1 MISED
6 VINGIN
12 DNSLSQKATPE
23 EAAEIYNNR
32 DKIANAPSAYMSDYN
47 LYKAEV
53 ENSRLQLNKYL
64 DYRGLAKSLS
74 NNNLYSVIK
83 GHEEELKRKE
93 DILKQRMF
101 DESSFWNRL
110 SSAYQTSKLSMEKSL
125 LTKKLMDAREVGDT
139 KSIDSLTKQID
150 RYNEDLSGR
159 QYESDMSFA
168 STFGSLGASVVEF
181 APELGA
187 SVAMGV
193 AASALTP
200 LTGGGT
206 APVAA
211 ANLGRA
217 ALVASR
223 IIKLAQAPVQ
233 AGLVYNKA
241 ANIGIGTTY
250 EELSNEYPMMSEQN
264 KREIAEVSGRLNGA
278 VEALGASLGVGAVAN
293 KFIYP
298 AVAKKMF
305 ADSATK
311 AIVKSP
317 AFEKAFASKFVE
329 LAKASALGGASEGME
344 EVVQNAMT
352 STINE
357 MVAKGE
363 DVGYGNTLIGS
374 GEDLFTTLRNLASGN
389 ATDYDI
395 EQFKTFMY
403 VASSSGLLSGG
414 MAGVGMAIDNSAGK
428 FANKKG
434 QPKNVVDRV
443 SEGMKNLDTAEQYME
458 SKAESKLNKM
468 SPDAYKEQTKIL
480 VQEGVAPENV
490 FIDVDSALALMQ
502 LAETNDDLAV
512 QLAGLDLQ
520 SKIDEANATDGK
532 VAIDFETADEI
543 IFNPENDVL
552 YQEIKNNITFSKDTM
567 SKAESDSYIKDIMS
581 QMPELKADLDNKDSI
596 INRVVERL
604 RGNMDENEALA
615 NAILAK
621 QVFSAVSTF
630 SGTKTEEQ
638 FINDLVSKIQ
648 ADRRTRR
655 ADAEAKKMQPKS
667 GWFGSKKVQ
676 GYKVKQKKLDLSK
689 LTPNDLLAGVDLPYN
704 RSEGAN
710 VILWENKQGNYIVVK
725 GNNAVSSAVLT
736 GEGQDT
742 PVTVIS
748 SKDGYTL
755 DDALSMAQ
763 KVEEADTRAAG
774 IESMTSLVK
783 QLKKA
788 TTQRSKDNRISL
800 LTMIKRLGGISAED
814 NLVGDVRQILDK
826 ESGKY
831 IKNDGVGLDELT
843 SLLWQRGYIESAER
857 PEIGRL
863 LELIEREARGEKVY
877 SALDAMPEAEAERQA
892 NLQMLEEMDR
902 AGVSLDDSPEAIY
915 DALYR
920 KPTITEEVSQA
931 MDDMDIPFSK
941 VDGTVAG
948 YYNPEEMLLRLTKES
963 NPTTFAHEI
972 MHFYEDMLVRA
983 YNSGRI
989 TDYWAKQ
996 LDSAAKWLG
1005 AKPVDGKYNFTREQK
1020 EKLAEGFTTYLATGK
1035 APSTKFEAL
1044 FDMFRDLFMRVY
1056 RTLRGMKQIKLSK
1069 EITDFYDRIFIKENE
1084 ASALREQERYG
1095 AVQRPEGVSDK
1106 QWDNY
1111 LALTRRAHA
1120 QTVSSAVTE
1129 TAKIA
1134 EKQATEEY
1142 KKVYDKYFEDFS
1154 EAFKEDKQLQTWD
1167 AVYELKINPESLKG
1181 KLADGVRPKNI
1192 FLNKNGM
1199 DAEVFVRQGEFESVN
1214 QLVEFLNNNES
1225 TVGTAARVAK
1235 EQADYWLKEN
1245 YPELE
1250 QVDVDAASRNIATI
1264 KAQLQEAMM
1273 LRGKDLD
1280 QFGLYYANLVSSAE
1294 KTFQN
1299 MKSKDASNIDSLMNQ
1314 LNTVTERYRIAERKG
1329 DMNEAGKLRYRAA
1342 VLNYMLMRAYSLR
1355 ATVKRFDRH
1364 FQKYKTLIPKK
1375 AQLRVIEGE
1384 VWDMIHSALY
1394 NFRYTGRKP
1403 ANSSS
1408 VSGRI
1413 NDYVNKQNSE
1423 TFLAKD
1429 MLLETAPFLDN
1440 ASGINGKNMT
1450 VADFTTL
1457 NGALRLLESVSKRKR
1472 EIQVGDRKVY
1482 IQDAVDSTVE
1492 KLDEEGRGVWNE
1504 EDTLKNF
1511 LLGDVAMKE
1520 TLLSKVLPRNVFND
1534 FVLPFMEGLT
1544 KKAQWITEKGNKLAA
1559 IIKPIMKRNNET
1571 FIIDGRS
1578 FNMEQLLV
1586 IMLNSGNEH
1595 NMKCIIQTLNEKF
1608 GGFTK
1613 EDLQSLLDQ
1622 APIELRDVAQ
1632 QVWDFFEE
1640 NVADFKE
1647 AQRRIMGAELKMV
1660 EPKELTFSDGQ
1671 TLKGGYYPAMKK
1683 AVATGKDFSDASVMN
1698 MSSAFPSYSFQKER
1712 TLIPHGD
1719 LYLNI
1724 KPLETWVYQMSSMI
1738 NVAEPYMNMY
1748 SLIQNKEFRNRLGDG
1763 GVKALQNWLVQ
1774 SIRPD
1779 AVSKG
1784 LAFLDSMSSV
1794 AILGW
1799 RPIKVIIQALGFI
1812 PAMTGIGSFR
1822 VLSEVAML
1830 MSNPFNLFTI
1840 MDKAK
1845 SCSNYMN
1852 ERFSNPEKHLA
1863 DIRRTGFLEG
1873 GKTKAGLEKL
1883 NTFGMYFVAYGDAM
1897 ASYATWQAQY
1907 KKSLAEGMT
1916 DAQARLEADSIVRR
1930 YQGDT
1935 SAGSRPPLIQ
1945 GNIRFIT
1952 KFASYFIGINS
1963 LITSDIMYGSKIKAI
1978 ALLAVA
1984 GVISPMAEA
1993 ALSYW
1998 LEWEGADEDKR
2009 RRWAREGIYS
2019 ADDLLK
2025 SKITSNIASS
2035 TGSSLL
2041 PAFGIGGTIGSALAG
2056 GKLYSSEIT
2065 ALTYVENFVKLGVN
2079 IKDYWTADT
2088 SIDKDKAKQKAFENV
2103 LKAAGVNVAG
2113 AKETKTLIENLAR
2126 RL

>member
-12 DNSLSQKATPE
+12 DNSLSQKATAE
-23 EAAEIYNNR
+23 EAAEIFNNR
-32 DKIANAPSAYMSDYN
+32 EKIANAPSAYMSDYN

-83 GHEEELKRKE
+83 SHEDELRRKE
-93 DILKQRMF
+93 DILSQRKF
-101 DESSFWNRL
+101 DESGFWNRL
-110 SSAYQTSKLSMEKSL
+110 SSAYETSRLSMEKSL
-125 LTKKLMDAREVGDT
+125 LTKELMDAKESGDVD
-139 KSIDSLTKQID
+139 SISRLTRQID

-159 QYESDMSFA
+159 QYESDLSFA
-168 STFGSLGASVVEF
+168 STLGSLGASAVEF
-181 APELGA
+181 APEIGA
-187 SVAMGV
+187 SIAMGV

-200 LTGGGT
+200 VTGGGT

-217 ALVASR
+217 ALLAGR

-241 ANIGIGTTY
+241 ANIGMGATY
-250 EELSNEYPMMSEQN
+250 EELNNEYPMMSEQN
-264 KREIAEVSGRLNGA
+264 KREIAEVSGRLTGA
-278 VEALGASLGVGAVAN
+278 VESVGASLGFGAVAN

-317 AFEKAFASKFVE
+317 AFEKTFAAKFAELSKAAV
-329 LAKASALGGASEGME
+329 LGGTSEAME

-352 STINE
+352 SAIND
-357 MVAKGE
+357 MVTKGE
-363 DVGYGNTLIGS
+363 DVGYGSALVGS
-374 GEDLFTTLRNLASGN
+374 GENLFNTLKNLSTGN
-389 ATDYDI
+389 ATEYDI
-395 EQFKTFMY
+395 EQLKTFMY
-403 VASSSGLLSGG
+403 VASASGLLSGG

-428 FANKKG
+428 FANSKG
-434 QPKNVVDRV
+434 KPKNVVDRV
-443 SEGMKNLDTAEQYME
+443 GEGMKNLDTAEQYMQNKSE
-458 SKAESKLNKM
+458 SQLRKM

-520 SKIDEANATDGK
+520 AKIDEANMNDGK

-552 YQEIKNNITFSKDTM
+552 YQQIKEDITFSKDTM
-567 SKAESDSYIKDIMS
+567 SKAEADSYIKDIMG
-581 QMPELKADLDNKDSI
+581 QMPEIKADLENKDSI

-630 SGTKTEEQ
+630 KEGQTEEGL
-638 FINDLVSKIQ
+638 INDFISKIE

-655 ADAEAKKMQPKS
+655 ADTEAKKMQPKS
-667 GWFGSKKVQ
+667 GWFGSKKLQ

-689 LTPNDLLAGVDLPYN
+689 LTPNDLLAGMDLPYN

-710 VILWENKQGNYIVVK
+710 VILWENEQGEYVVVK
-725 GNNAVSSAVLT
+725 GNTAVSSAVLS

-748 SKDGYTL
+748 AKDGYTV
-755 DDALSMAQ
+755 DDAISMAQ
-763 KVEEADTRAAG
+763 KVDEAD
-774 IESMTSLVK
+774 
-783 QLKKA
+783 
-788 TTQRSKDNRISL
+788 
-800 LTMIKRLGGISAED
+800 
-814 NLVGDVRQILDK
+814 
-826 ESGKY
+826 
-831 IKNDGVGLDELT
+831 
-843 SLLWQRGYIESAER
+843 
-857 PEIGRL
+857 
-863 LELIEREARGEKVY
+863 
-877 SALDAMPEAEAERQA
+877 
-892 NLQMLEEMDR
+892 
-902 AGVSLDDSPEAIY
+902 AGVVTQEPS
-915 DALYR
+915 
-920 KPTITEEVSQA
+920 ITEETAKA
-931 MDDMDIPFSK
+931 MEGMDTLFSK
-941 VDGTVAG
+941 TEGTIAG
-948 YYNPEEMLLRLTKES
+948 FYDPEQMLLKLTKES

-983 YNSGRI
+983 YNSGQV
-989 TDYWAKQ
+989 TEYWGKQ
-996 LDSAAKWLG
+996 LDNAAKWLG
-1005 AKPVDGKYNFTREQK
+1005 AMPVDGKYNFTREQK

-1069 EITDFYDRIFIKENE
+1069 NITDFYDRIFIKENE
-1084 ASALREQERYG
+1084 ANIIREQERYG

-1111 LALTRRAHA
+1111 LALTRRAHS
-1120 QTVSSAVTE
+1120 QTVSTAVTE

-1142 KKVYDKYFEDFS
+1142 KAVYDKYFDAFS

-1167 AVYELKINPESLKG
+1167 SVYELKINPESLKG
-1181 KLADGVRPKNI
+1181 KLAEGIKPKNV

-1199 DAEVFVRQGEFESVN
+1199 DAEVFVRQGEFGSVN
-1214 QLVEFLNNNES
+1214 ELIEFLNNNNS
-1225 TVGTAARVAK
+1225 TKETAARVAK
-1235 EQADYWLKEN
+1235 EQADSWLKEN

-1250 QVDVDAASRNIATI
+1250 QSDVDTASRNIATI

-1273 LRGKDLD
+1273 LRGINLD

-1294 KTFQN
+1294 KAFQG

-1342 VLNYMLMRAYSLR
+1342 VLNYMLMRGYSLR

-1364 FQKYKTLIPKK
+1364 FQKYKTLTPKK
-1375 AQLRVIEGE
+1375 SQLRVIEGE
-1384 VWDMIHSALY
+1384 VWGIIHSALY
-1394 NFRYTGRKP
+1394 NFGYTGRKP
-1403 ANSSS
+1403 ANSEA
-1408 VSGRI
+1408 VSARI
-1413 NDYVNKQNSE
+1413 QNYVNEQNKE

-1429 MLLETAPFLDN
+1429 MLLETAPFLNN
-1440 ASGINGKNMT
+1440 ASNINGKNMT
-1450 VADFTTL
+1450 VEDFATL
-1457 NGALRLLESVSKRKR
+1457 NGALRLLENVSKKSR
-1472 EIQVGDRKVY
+1472 EIQIGERKVF
-1482 IQDAVDSTVE
+1482 IQDAVDSTIE
-1492 KLDEEGRGVWNE
+1492 KLDEEGRSIWKE
-1504 EDTLKNF
+1504 EDTVKNF
-1511 LLGDVAMKE
+1511 ILGDVAMKE

-1544 KKAQWITEKGNKLAA
+1544 RKAKWVTERGSRLAE
-1559 IIKPIMKRNNET
+1559 IIKPIMNRKQET

-1578 FNMEQLLV
+1578 FNMEELLA

-1595 NMKCIIQTLNEKF
+1595 NIKCIVKTLNEKYE
-1608 GGFTK
+1608 GFTSD
-1613 EDLQSLLDQ
+1613 DLYSLLNQ
-1622 APIELRDVAQ
+1622 APKELRATAQ

-1640 NVADFKE
+1640 NVGDFKE

-1683 AVATGKDFSDASVMN
+1683 AVAVGKDFDDASAMN
-1698 MSSAFPSYSFQKER
+1698 MSSAFPTYGFQRDR

-1719 LYLNI
+1719 LYLNTR
-1724 KPLETWVYQMSSMI
+1724 PLETWVCQMSSMI
-1738 NVAEPYMNMY
+1738 NVAEPYMNLY
-1748 SLIQNKEFRNRLGDG
+1748 SLIQNKDFRNRFGDG
-1763 GVKALQNWLVQ
+1763 GVKALQNWLTQ

-1784 LAFLDSMSSV
+1784 LGFLDSMSSV

-1812 PAMTGIGSFR
+1812 PAMQGIGTFR
-1822 VLSEVAML
+1822 VLSEILPFAA
-1830 MSNPFNLFTI
+1830 NPISWFSI
-1840 MDKAK
+1840 IRKAK
-1845 SCSNYMN
+1845 DCSNYMN
-1852 ERFSNPEKHLA
+1852 ERFSNPEQHLA
-1863 DIRRTGFLEG
+1863 DIRRIGFLEG
-1873 GKTKAGLEKL
+1873 GKTKKGLEKL
-1883 NTFGMYFVAYGDAM
+1883 NTFGMFFVTYGDAI

-1916 DAQARLEADSIVRR
+1916 DAQARLEADSMVRR

-1945 GNIRFIT
+1945 GNLRFIT

-1963 LITSDIMYGSKIKAI
+1963 LITSDMAYGSKMRAV

-1984 GVISPMAEA
+1984 GVISPMVEA

-1998 LEWEGADEDKR
+1998 LEWEGADEEKR
-2009 RRWAREGIYS
+2009 RRWAKQGIYS
-2019 ADDLLK
+2019 AEDLLK

-2035 TGSSLL
+2035 TGSSIF
-2041 PAFGIGGTIGSALAG
+2041 PAYGIGGMVGRAVAG
-2056 GKLYSSEIT
+2056 EQLYSSEIT
-2065 ALTYVENFVKLGVN
+2065 ALTYIENFINIGVN
-2079 IKDYWTADT
+2079 TKDYWTAET
-2088 SIDKDKAKQKAFENV
+2088 NIDKEEAKKKALENV
-2103 LKAAGVNVAG
+2103 VKAAGVNVSG
-2113 AKETKTLIENLAR
+2113 IKETKTLIENLAR

>member
-12 DNSLSQKATPE
+12 DNSLSQKATAE
-23 EAAEIYNNR
+23 EAAEIFNNR
-32 DKIANAPSAYMSDYN
+32 EKIANAPSAYMSDYN
-47 LYKAEV
+47 LYKTEV

-83 GHEEELKRKE
+83 SHEDELRRKE
-93 DILKQRMF
+93 DILSQRKF
-101 DESSFWNRL
+101 DESGFWNRL
-110 SSAYQTSKLSMEKSL
+110 SSAYETSRLSMEKSL
-125 LTKKLMDAREVGDT
+125 LTKELMDAKESGDVD
-139 KSIDSLTKQID
+139 SISRLTRQID

-159 QYESDMSFA
+159 QYESDLSFA
-168 STFGSLGASVVEF
+168 STLGSLGASAVEF
-181 APELGA
+181 APEIGA
-187 SVAMGV
+187 SIAMGV
-193 AASALTP
+193 AASALAP

-217 ALVASR
+217 ALLAGR

-241 ANIGIGTTY
+241 ANIGMGATY
-250 EELSNEYPMMSEQN
+250 EELNNEYPMMSEQN
-264 KREIAEVSGRLNGA
+264 KREIAEVSGRLTGA
-278 VEALGASLGVGAVAN
+278 VESVGASLGFGAVAN

-311 AIVKSP
+311 AIIKSP
-317 AFEKAFASKFVE
+317 AFEKAFASKFAE
-329 LAKASALGGASEGME
+329 LSKAAVLGGTSEAME

-352 STINE
+352 SAIND

-363 DVGYGNTLIGS
+363 DVGYGSALVGS
-374 GEDLFTTLRNLASGN
+374 GENLFNTLKNLSTGN
-389 ATDYDI
+389 ATEYDI
-395 EQFKTFMY
+395 EQLKTFMY
-403 VASSSGLLSGG
+403 VASASGLLSGG

-428 FANKKG
+428 FANSKG
-434 QPKNVVDRV
+434 KPKNVVDRV
-443 SEGMKNLDTAEQYME
+443 GEGMKNLDTAEQYMQNKSE
-458 SKAESKLNKM
+458 SQLRKM

-502 LAETNDDLAV
+502 LAETNDDLAI

-520 SKIDEANATDGK
+520 AKIDEANMNDGK

-543 IFNPENDVL
+543 IFNPENDIL
-552 YQEIKNNITFSKDTM
+552 YQQIKEDITFSKDTM
-567 SKAESDSYIKDIMS
+567 SKAEADSYIKDIMG
-581 QMPELKADLDNKDSI
+581 QMPEIKADLENKDSI

-630 SGTKTEEQ
+630 KEGQTEEGL
-638 FINDLVSKIQ
+638 INDFISKIE

-655 ADAEAKKMQPKS
+655 ADTEAKKMQPKS
-667 GWFGSKKVQ
+667 GWFGSKKLQ

-689 LTPNDLLAGVDLPYN
+689 LTPNDLLAGMDLPYN

-710 VILWENKQGNYIVVK
+710 VILWENEQGEYVVVK
-725 GNNAVSSAVLT
+725 GNTAVSSAVLS

-748 SKDGYTL
+748 AKDGYTV
-755 DDALSMAQ
+755 DDAISMAQ
-763 KVEEADTRAAG
+763 KVDEAD
-774 IESMTSLVK
+774 
-783 QLKKA
+783 
-788 TTQRSKDNRISL
+788 
-800 LTMIKRLGGISAED
+800 
-814 NLVGDVRQILDK
+814 
-826 ESGKY
+826 
-831 IKNDGVGLDELT
+831 
-843 SLLWQRGYIESAER
+843 
-857 PEIGRL
+857 
-863 LELIEREARGEKVY
+863 
-877 SALDAMPEAEAERQA
+877 
-892 NLQMLEEMDR
+892 
-902 AGVSLDDSPEAIY
+902 AGVMTQEPS
-915 DALYR
+915 
-920 KPTITEEVSQA
+920 ITEETAKAMEGMDMFGFNEEDAANLLEDMASSVASEYHDKFGEPILLDLTDAAVEKPMSWSEFNKNESKDSRPFIELGKLLSEENNVDVSDYGKYGYDTYLDEVFKRYYEKIADNNSNMLFQ
-931 MDDMDIPFSK
+931 K
-941 VDGTVAG
+941 TGTIAG
-948 YYNPEEMLLRLTKES
+948 FYDPEQMLLKLTKES

-983 YNSGRI
+983 YNSGQV
-989 TDYWAKQ
+989 TEYWGKQ
-996 LDSAAKWLG
+996 LDNAAKWLG

-1069 EITDFYDRIFIKENE
+1069 NITDFYDRIFIKENE
-1084 ASALREQERYG
+1084 ANIIREQERYG

-1111 LALTRRAHA
+1111 LALTRRAHS
-1120 QTVSSAVTE
+1120 QTVSTAVTE

-1142 KKVYDKYFEDFS
+1142 KAVYDKYFDAFS

-1167 AVYELKINPESLKG
+1167 SVYELKINPESLKG
-1181 KLADGVRPKNI
+1181 KLAEGIKPKNV

-1199 DAEVFVRQGEFESVN
+1199 DAEVFVRQGEFGSVN
-1214 QLVEFLNNNES
+1214 ELIEFLNNNNS
-1225 TVGTAARVAK
+1225 TKETAARVAK
-1235 EQADYWLKEN
+1235 EQADSWLKEN

-1250 QVDVDAASRNIATI
+1250 QSDVDAASRNIATI

-1273 LRGKDLD
+1273 LRGINLD

-1294 KTFQN
+1294 KAFQG
-1299 MKSKDASNIDSLMNQ
+1299 MKSKDASNINSLMNQ
-1314 LNTVTERYRIAERKG
+1314 LNTVTEHYRIAERKG

-1342 VLNYMLMRAYSLR
+1342 VLNYMLMRGYSLR

-1364 FQKYKTLIPKK
+1364 FQKYKTLTPKK
-1375 AQLRVIEGE
+1375 SQLRVIEGE
-1384 VWDMIHSALY
+1384 VWDIIHSALY
-1394 NFRYTGRKP
+1394 NFGYTGRKP
-1403 ANSSS
+1403 ANSEA
-1408 VSGRI
+1408 VSARI
-1413 NDYVNKQNSE
+1413 QNYVNEQNKE

-1429 MLLETAPFLDN
+1429 VLLETAPFLNN
-1440 ASGINGKNMT
+1440 ASNINGKNMT
-1450 VADFTTL
+1450 VEDFATL
-1457 NGALRLLESVSKRKR
+1457 NGALRLLENVSQKSR
-1472 EIQVGDRKVY
+1472 EIQIGERKVF
-1482 IQDAVDSTVE
+1482 IQDAVDSTIE
-1492 KLDEEGRGVWNE
+1492 KLDEEGRSIWKE
-1504 EDTLKNF
+1504 EDIVKNF
-1511 LLGDVAMKE
+1511 ILGDVAMKE

-1544 KKAQWITEKGNKLAA
+1544 RKAKWITERGNRLAE
-1559 IIKPIMKRNNET
+1559 IIKPIMNRKQET

-1578 FNMEQLLV
+1578 FNMEELLA

-1595 NMKCIIQTLNEKF
+1595 NIKCIVKTLNEKYE
-1608 GGFTK
+1608 GFTSD
-1613 EDLQSLLDQ
+1613 DLYSLLNQ
-1622 APIELRDVAQ
+1622 APKELRATAQ

-1640 NVADFKE
+1640 NVGDFKE

-1683 AVATGKDFSDASVMN
+1683 AVAVGKDFDDASAMN
-1698 MSSAFPSYSFQKER
+1698 MSSAFPTYGFQRDR

-1719 LYLNI
+1719 LYLNTR
-1724 KPLETWVYQMSSMI
+1724 PLETWVYQMSSMI
-1738 NVAEPYMNMY
+1738 NVAEPYMNLY
-1748 SLIQNKEFRNRLGDG
+1748 SLIQNKDFRNRFGDG
-1763 GVKALQNWLVQ
+1763 GVKALQNWLTQ

-1784 LAFLDSMSSV
+1784 LGFLDSMSSV

-1812 PAMTGIGSFR
+1812 PAMQGIGTFR
-1822 VLSEVAML
+1822 VLSEILPFAA
-1830 MSNPFNLFTI
+1830 NPISWFSI
-1840 MDKAK
+1840 IRKAK
-1845 SCSNYMN
+1845 DCSNYMN
-1852 ERFSNPEKHLA
+1852 ERFSNPEQHLA
-1863 DIRRTGFLEG
+1863 DIRRIGFLEG
-1873 GKTKAGLEKL
+1873 GKTKKGLEKL
-1883 NTFGMYFVAYGDAM
+1883 NTFGMFFVAYGDAI

-1916 DAQARLEADSIVRR
+1916 DAQARLEADSMVRR

-1935 SAGSRPPLIQ
+1935 SSGSRPPLLQ
-1945 GNIRFIT
+1945 GNKRFIT
-1952 KFASYFIGINS
+1952 KFASYFVGINS
-1963 LITSDIMYGSKIKAI
+1963 LITSDLMYGSKIKAM
-1978 ALLAVA
+1978 ALLGVA
-1984 GVISPMAEA
+1984 GVIAPMVEA
-1993 ALSYW
+1993 SLSYL
-1998 LEWEGADEDKR
+1998 LEWEGADEEKR
-2009 RRWAREGIYS
+2009 RRWAKQGIYS
-2019 ADDLLK
+2019 AEDLLK

-2035 TGSSLL
+2035 TGSSIF
-2041 PAFGIGGTIGSALAG
+2041 PAYGIGGMVGRAVAG
-2056 GKLYSSEIT
+2056 EQLYSSEIT
-2065 ALTYVENFVKLGVN
+2065 ALTYIENFINIGVN
-2079 IKDYWTADT
+2079 TKDYWTAET
-2088 SIDKDKAKQKAFENV
+2088 NIDKEEAKKKALENV
-2103 LKAAGVNVAG
+2103 VKAAGVNVSG
-2113 AKETKTLIENLAR
+2113 IKETKTLIENLAR